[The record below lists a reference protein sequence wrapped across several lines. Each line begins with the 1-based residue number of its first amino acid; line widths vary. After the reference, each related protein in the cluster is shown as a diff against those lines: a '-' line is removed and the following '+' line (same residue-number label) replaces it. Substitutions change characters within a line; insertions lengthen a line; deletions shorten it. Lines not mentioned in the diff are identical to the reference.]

1 MKIKKIQNSPV
12 QTGVS
17 CSDSKHSFES
27 ANKCLIIKKI
37 RRFIPDYELLA
48 DLCCTAL
55 RLRAFTVSI
64 RQYQRLGEFNP
75 STLIARFGSWN
86 RACELVGL
94 APVKTIRPEH
104 TELMAN
110 LAAVWRHLGRQP
122 KLAEMTSRI
131 SKFSR
136 HAYINRYG
144 SWYKTLTEFEKWIN
158 TTPQSPPNI
167 GGEHKSGGGGLK
179 RDNTTPQS
187 PPKLG
192 GEQKSAAGFSSR
204 YPGLRL
210 RMEVLKRDRYK
221 CRLCGRSPAQFHE
234 LWLEIDHIM
243 PWSSGGKTEIGNM
256 QTLCNECNR
265 GKGDVEQL
273 IMSN

>member
-64 RQYQRLGEFNP
+64 RQYLRLGEFNP

-104 TELMAN
+104 SELMAN

-167 GGEHKSGGGGLK
+167 GGE
-179 RDNTTPQS
+179 
-187 PPKLG
+187 
-192 GEQKSAAGFSSR
+192 QKSAAGFSSR

-221 CRLCGRSPAQFHE
+221 CRLCGRSPAQFNE

-243 PWSSGGKTEIGNM
+243 PWSSGGKTEIGNL

-265 GKGDVEQL
+265 GKGDVE
-273 IMSN
+273 

>member
-1 MKIKKIQNSPV
+1 MLV
-12 QTGVS
+12 
-17 CSDSKHSFES
+17 
-27 ANKCLIIKKI
+27 KKI

-48 DLCCTAL
+48 DLCAAAL
-55 RLRAFTVSI
+55 RLHAFSVSI
-64 RQYQRLGEFNP
+64 RQYKRLGEFNP

-122 KLAEMTSRI
+122 RMAEMTSRI
-131 SKFSR
+131 SEFSR

-144 SWYKTLTEFEKWIN
+144 SWYNTLTEFEKWIN
-158 TTPQSPPNI
+158 RALPLSKWEYPP
-167 GGEHKSGGGGLK
+167 GGGGLK
-179 RDNTTPQS
+179 QQVI
-187 PPKLG
+187 K
-192 GEQKSAAGFSSR
+192 GENSNVTSR

-221 CRLCGRSPAQFHE
+221 CRLCGRSPAEFAY
-234 LWLEIDHIM
+234 LWLEIDHIK
-243 PWSSGGKTEIGNM
+243 PWSQGGKTEIGNL

-265 GKGDVEQL
+265 GKGDL
-273 IMSN
+273 SN

>member
-1 MKIKKIQNSPV
+1 MK
-12 QTGVS
+12 
-17 CSDSKHSFES
+17 
-27 ANKCLIIKKI
+27 IKKI

-94 APVKTIRPEH
+94 AQVKTIRPEH

-179 RDNTTPQS
+179 QDLLLVTLRSNTSNGKNKILPLTKGECPKDEGVGVNPTP
-187 PPKLG
+187 
-192 GEQKSAAGFSSR
+192 R

-234 LWLEIDHIM
+234 LGLEIDHIK
-243 PWSSGGKTEIGNM
+243 PWSSGGKTTPGNL

-265 GKGDVEQL
+265 GKGDL
-273 IMSN
+273 CN